1 MLAVAALVGY
11 TVVLTLATLFLRLL
25 DGSGRRANEVIRLW
39 GRLLLKTGRIHVEVL
54 GWERVPAGPVVFA
67 ANHASYLDIPIMFGG
82 LPCEFRIIY
91 KRSLTAVPFLG
102 WSLWAGRHLAID
114 RANAFKARRALAAAA
129 ERIHAGTSVVVFPEG
144 TRTGDGDLLPFK
156 RGSFVL
162 ALQAKVPVV
171 PVSIIGAK
179 QRMPNGFGSLTPG
192 TVSIRIHEPIPTE
205 GRPDESGQALAEET
219 RAVVRRGLAPA

>member
-1 MLAVAALVGY
+1 VGY
-11 TVVLTLATLFLRLL
+11 TVALTPATVFLRLL

-39 GRLLLKTGRIHVEVL
+39 GRLLLKTGGIRVEVT
-54 GWERVPAGPVVFA
+54 GAERVPAGPVVFA

-82 LPCEFRIIY
+82 LPREFRIIY
-91 KRSLTAVPFLG
+91 KRSLAAVPFLG

-114 RANAFKARRALAAAA
+114 RANPFKARRALAAAA

-162 ALQAKVPVV
+162 ALEAKVPVV
-171 PVSIIGAK
+171 PVSIVGAK
-179 QRMPNGFGSLTPG
+179 QRMPNGFGSLCSG
-192 TVSIRIHEPIPTE
+192 IVSIRIHDPIPTAD
-205 GRPDESGQALAEET
+205 RPAESGQALAQEA
-219 RAVVRRGLAPA
+219 RAVVQRGLLDA